1 MTVEGWQLG
10 PLQLSTINYQLSIK
24 MRIIAT
30 IPHPKIKISVFQM
43 NQKYLLKMEAG
54 PYEQTYKIY
63 EDEINSMEQLHAI
76 CNEEFMNTVIQRFEQ
91 MHHDFENSLKQ
102 FGQ

>member
-1 MTVEGWQLG
+1 
-10 PLQLSTINYQLSIK
+10 

-30 IPHPKIKISVFQM
+30 IPHPRIKISVFQM

-63 EDEINSMEQLHAI
+63 EDEINSMEQLQAL
-76 CNEEFMNTVIQRFEQ
+76 CNEEFMQSVTTRFEQ
-91 MHHDFENSLKQ
+91 MHADFENSLKRLAQ
-102 FGQ
+102 

>member
-1 MTVEGWQLG
+1 ME
-10 PLQLSTINYQLSIK
+10 LSTLHSQLPFK

-30 IPHPKIKISVFQM
+30 IPHPRIKISVFQM

-63 EDEINSMEQLHAI
+63 EDEINSMEQLQAL
-76 CNEEFMNTVIQRFEQ
+76 CNEEFMQSVTTRFEQ
-91 MHHDFENSLKQ
+91 MHADFENSLKRLAQ
-102 FGQ
+102 

>member
-1 MTVEGWQLG
+1 
-10 PLQLSTINYQLSIK
+10 

-30 IPHPKIKISVFQM
+30 IPHPRIKISVFQM

-63 EDEINSMEQLHAI
+63 EDEINSMEQLQAI
-76 CNEEFMNTVIQRFEQ
+76 CNEEFMQSVTARFEQ
-91 MHHDFENSLKQ
+91 MHADFENSLKRLAQ
-102 FGQ
+102 

>member
-1 MTVEGWQLG
+1 
-10 PLQLSTINYQLSIK
+10 

-43 NQKYLLKMEAG
+43 NRKYLLKMEAG

-63 EDEINSMEQLHAI
+63 EEEINSMEQLQAI
-76 CNEEFMNTVIQRFEQ
+76 CNDAFMDTVIKRFEQ
-91 MHHDFENSLKQ
+91 MHADFENSLKQ
-102 FGQ
+102 FAQ

>member
-1 MTVEGWQLG
+1 
-10 PLQLSTINYQLSIK
+10 

-30 IPHPKIKISVFQM
+30 IPHPRVKISVFQM

-63 EDEINSMEQLHAI
+63 EDEINSMEQLQAL
-76 CNEEFMNTVIQRFEQ
+76 CSEAFMQTVIDRFEQ
-91 MHHDFENSLKQ
+91 MHADFENSLKRLAQ
-102 FGQ
+102 

>member
-1 MTVEGWQLG
+1 
-10 PLQLSTINYQLSIK
+10 

-76 CNEEFMNTVIQRFEQ
+76 CNEAFMQTVIARFEQ
-91 MHHDFENSLKQ
+91 MHADFENTLKQ
-102 FGQ
+102 FG

>member
-1 MTVEGWQLG
+1 V
-10 PLQLSTINYQLSIK
+10 
-24 MRIIAT
+24 RIIAT

-63 EDEINSMEQLHAI
+63 EEEINSIEQLQAI
-76 CNEEFMNTVIQRFEQ
+76 CNEAFMETVIKRFEQ
-91 MHHDFENSLKQ
+91 MHSDFENTLKQ

>member
-1 MTVEGWQLG
+1 
-10 PLQLSTINYQLSIK
+10 
-24 MRIIAT
+24 
-30 IPHPKIKISVFQM
+30 M

-63 EDEINSMEQLHAI
+63 EDEINSMEQLHTI
-76 CNEEFMNTVIQRFEQ
+76 CNEEFMNTVIKRFEQ

>member
-1 MTVEGWQLG
+1 
-10 PLQLSTINYQLSIK
+10 

-63 EDEINSMEQLHAI
+63 EEEVSSMEQLERI
-76 CNEEFMNTVIQRFEQ
+76 CNEDFMETVIKRFEQ
-91 MHHDFENSLKQ
+91 MHSDFENSLKQ